1 MSPKSGKAGSAV
13 SPIDPTKAEDAD
25 KADPGE
31 VEKVKAEQRQ
41 TKSGKYG
48 SEKTE
53 AHKPPQNKEE
63 KEKKTSWIEFEM
75 VGEDDKPIPGVRY
88 KVTLP
93 DDTVS
98 EGSLNEKG
106 FVKIDGCEPGTA
118 KITFPD
124 LDGGAWEKI

>member
-13 SPIDPTKAEDAD
+13 TPIDPKKAEDAD
-25 KADPGE
+25 VADPGE
-31 VEKVKAEQRQ
+31 VEKVKAAQRQ

-48 SEKTE
+48 SEKTA
-53 AHKPPQNKEE
+53 AHKGPQSQEE
-63 KEKKTSWIEFEM
+63 KEKKLSWIEFEM

-106 FVKIDGCEPGTA
+106 FAKIDGFEPGNCR
-118 KITFPD
+118 ITFPD